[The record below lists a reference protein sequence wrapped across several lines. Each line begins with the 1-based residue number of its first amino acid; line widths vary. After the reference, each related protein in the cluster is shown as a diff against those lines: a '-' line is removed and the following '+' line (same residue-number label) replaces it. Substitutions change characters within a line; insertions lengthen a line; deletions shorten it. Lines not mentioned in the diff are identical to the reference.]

1 MNPIYESFF
10 LEQLDKIEKQ
20 QLTRHIRRFDGPNQC
35 ETLIEGRKNIL
46 LSSNHYLGFGTDED
60 AKRKAYEAINHF
72 GIGSG
77 GSRLTTGNS
86 SLHEQL
92 EEVIARFKGSECVL
106 LFSSGYLANVGVI
119 SSVVGKG
126 DVIFSDEYNHA
137 SIIDGCR
144 LSKAKTI
151 IYSHCD
157 MDSLERALQE
167 EQTSGKKLIVTDGVF
182 SMDGDIAPLPEIQ
195 SLARQYEAL
204 LMVDDAHGTGV
215 LGKLGKG
222 TAEHFGIDDVDITVG
237 TMSKAFGTEGGFVTG
252 SSLLIEY
259 LKNRARTFIFQTALS
274 PGVVGA
280 TLAVLQKLMEHP
292 DIVRKLQR
300 NAAYLREGLKEQGF
314 DILEGESAI
323 IPLII
328 GGAEETL
335 QFSARLEDRG
345 VFAPGIRPP
354 TVPEGTSRIRITVMA
369 THTQEQLD
377 QAIDIFTEVGKE
389 LGIISSKKS

>member
-1 MNPIYESFF
+1 MDSIYETYF
-10 LEQLDKIEKQ
+10 LEQLGKIEKQ
-20 QLTRHIRRFDGPNQC
+20 QLSRHMRRFEGPNQQ
-35 ETLIEGRKNIL
+35 ETVIEGRKNIL

-60 AKRKAYEAINHF
+60 AKRKAFEAINHF

-86 SLHEQL
+86 VLHEQL
-92 EEVIARFKGSECVL
+92 EEEIARFKGAERAL
-106 LFSSGYLANVGVI
+106 LFSSGYLANLGVI
-119 SSVVGKG
+119 SSIMGKN

-144 LSKAKTI
+144 LSKAKTV

-157 MDSLERALQE
+157 MSSLEKALQQE
-167 EQTSGKKLIVTDGVF
+167 KTSGKKLIVTDGVF

-195 SLARQYEAL
+195 SLAQKYKAL

-215 LGKLGKG
+215 VGKTGKG
-222 TAEHFGIDDVDITVG
+222 TAEHFGIDNVDITVG
-237 TMSKAFGTEGGFVTG
+237 TMSKALGTEGGFVTG
-252 SSLLIEY
+252 SQLFIEY
-259 LKNRARTFIFQTALS
+259 LKNRSRTFIFQTALS

-280 TLAVLQKLMEHP
+280 TLAAIDKLKENP
-292 DIVRKLQR
+292 DIVQKLQW
-300 NAAYLREGLKEQGF
+300 NSTYLREGLKEKGF
-314 DILEGESAI
+314 DVLEGETAI

-335 QFSARLEDRG
+335 QFSARLEERG

-354 TVPEGTSRIRITVMA
+354 TVPEDTSRIRITVMA

-389 LGIISSKKS
+389 LEII

>member
-1 MNPIYESFF
+1 MNPSYESFF

-20 QLTRHIRRFDGPNQC
+20 QLTRHLRRFDGPNQC

-46 LSSNHYLGFGTDED
+46 LSSNHYLGLGTDED
-60 AKRKAYEAINHF
+60 AKRKANEAINQF

-92 EEVIARFKGSECVL
+92 EEAIARFKGNERTL

-144 LSKAKTI
+144 LSRAKTV
-151 IYSHCD
+151 IYSHCN
-157 MDSLERALQE
+157 MESLERALKE

-182 SMDGDIAPLPEIQ
+182 SMDGDIAPLPEIK
-195 SLARQYEAL
+195 SLARQYEAMV
-204 LMVDDAHGTGV
+204 MVDDAHGTGV

-222 TAEHFGIDDVDITVG
+222 TAEHFGIEDVDITVG
-237 TMSKAFGTEGGFVTG
+237 TMSKALGTEGGFVTG
-252 SSLLIEY
+252 SSHLIEY

-274 PGVVGA
+274 PGVIGA
-280 TLAVLQKLMEHP
+280 TLAVIEKLMKQPE
-292 DIVRKLQR
+292 IVHKLQW
-300 NAAYLREGLKEQGF
+300 NAAYLRNSLTKKGF
-314 DILEGESAI
+314 NVLEGETAI

-328 GGAEETL
+328 GGAKETL
-335 QFSARLEDRG
+335 QFSARLEERG

-369 THTQEQLD
+369 THSKEQLD
-377 QAIDIFTEVGKE
+377 QAIDIFTDVGKE
-389 LGIISSKKS
+389 LGII